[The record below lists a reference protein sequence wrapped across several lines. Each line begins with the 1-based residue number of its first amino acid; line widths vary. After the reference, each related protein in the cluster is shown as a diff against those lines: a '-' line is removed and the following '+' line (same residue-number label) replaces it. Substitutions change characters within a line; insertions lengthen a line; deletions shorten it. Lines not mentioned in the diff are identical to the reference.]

1 MTGHCVP
8 VDPALL
14 LNRSSLS
21 QHHHTIGKQ
30 RWTSR
35 PHLGGMWK
43 NYLLM
48 AWRTLKRD
56 KLFAALNIIGLAIG
70 VVACLLIYI
79 YVQDELSYDAHHR
92 KADRIFRIQAHYRFG
107 DVSDDFGITPYPIM
121 EALLNEYPD
130 IEAGISLYQLGR
142 TTLEY
147 DGERYE
153 AEDGYNADTSTF
165 RNFDFTFV
173 HGGPEALDEPDNIVI
188 MQEMA
193 TRMFGADD
201 PIGKLV
207 TRNGRTLK
215 VAGVIDGTAENTHIP
230 MGVFMSRLGM
240 PPQAREQLGQSW
252 GNNSCF
258 NYLVLA
264 PGVSAD
270 DFQGKM
276 DAFVRKYIIPAWGG
290 EEFQGNIRFN
300 LEPLKEVHFNNTL
313 IYDTPKKGNKAYV
326 TLFAIVAVL
335 ILTIACIN
343 YINMSTADAT
353 RRAKEVALRKV
364 SGAQRGQ
371 LVAQFIG
378 GSVMIA
384 VIGILV
390 ALVMLW
396 LALPAFNGITGK
408 EIGMGYLLRGSFLA
422 VVLFIVLMIGVVA
435 GSYPAFFL
443 SRFAPQLLLKEGV
456 ASGAGKQRVRK
467 VLMGAQ
473 FAIALFMV
481 VGTLAV
487 FAQLHWL
494 RTTDMGFRKEN
505 LLSITMPL
513 PQGPDTLAWDRLR
526 PVKDELMRQ
535 SFVTGAAFT
544 QDLPGQGSGRWVLQ
558 ANTPEGRIDKPMP
571 TMSTD
576 ADLPALL
583 GVELAAGRYF
593 DPSIPSDRGSAVMV
607 NESAVK
613 AFGWKDPLAEKIY
626 APGDSAELE
635 LAVIGVLKDFHYTSL
650 HTPIEPLVLFQSDR
664 RYGARNLVLRLAPG
678 DVSQQMAALQGEWK
692 RLFPNAE
699 WNATFLTDS
708 IAQLYAA
715 EDKLYRV
722 FTAFAILTILLTIMG
737 LYGLAYFT
745 AKQRTRE
752 IGIRRVMGAPVLDIV
767 RRMNREFVILM
778 GASLFVAFPLAFYGI
793 GRWLETFAYH
803 TRISPLLYLAALL
816 ITLVVTV
823 LTVTMQAYKAAA
835 ADPVKALRYE

>member
-1 MTGHCVP
+1 
-8 VDPALL
+8 
-14 LNRSSLS
+14 
-21 QHHHTIGKQ
+21 
-30 RWTSR
+30 
-35 PHLGGMWK
+35 MWK
-43 NYLLM
+43 NYLLIAIGRHSVYATA

-56 KLFAALNIIGLAIG
+56 KLFAVLNIIGLAIG
-70 VVACLLIYI
+70 VVACMLIYI
-79 YVQDELSYDAHHR
+79 YVQDELSFDANHR
-92 KADRIFRIQAHYRFG
+92 KSDRIFRIQAHYHFG
-107 DVSDDFGITPYPIM
+107 DTKDDFGITPFPIM
-121 EALLNEYPD
+121 EALLKEYPD
-130 IEAGISLYQLGR
+130 IESGASLFQLGE

-147 DGERYE
+147 AGKPYLSEN
-153 AEDGYNADTSTF
+153 GYNADTSAF
-165 RNFDFTFV
+165 RVFDFTWV
-173 HGGPEALDEPDNIVI
+173 KGGPDALDEPDNIVI

-193 TRMFGADD
+193 VRMFGAED

-215 VAGVIDGTAENTHIP
+215 VAGVIDEKAENTHIP

-240 PPQAREQLGQSW
+240 PPQAREQLSESW

-264 PGVSAD
+264 PGVSAQ

-276 DAFVRKYIIPAWGG
+276 DAFVEKFIIPRWGG
-290 EEFQGNIRFN
+290 GGFKGEITFN
-300 LEPLKEVHFNNTL
+300 LEPLRDVHFNNDL

-335 ILTIACIN
+335 ILAIACIN

-353 RRAKEVALRKV
+353 RRAKEVALRKFC
-364 SGAQRGQ
+364 GAERGQ

-390 ALVMLW
+390 ALGLLW

-408 EIGMGYLLRGSFLA
+408 EIGMGYLMRGSFVA
-422 VVLFIVLMIGVVA
+422 VVLVIVLCIGVVA

-456 ASGAGKQRVRK
+456 ASGAGRNRVRK
-467 VLMGAQ
+467 VLMGVQ

-494 RTTDMGFRKEN
+494 RSTDMGFRKED
-505 LLSITMPL
+505 LLSITMPS
-513 PQGPDTLAWDRLR
+513 PPGQDTLAWDALR
-526 PVKDELMRQ
+526 PLKQELMRE

-544 QDLPGQGSGRWVLQ
+544 QNLPGEEGGRWVLRVK
-558 ANTPEGRIDKPMP
+558 TPEGKIDKPMP
-571 TMSTD
+571 TMNVD
-576 ADLPALL
+576 PDFPALIGL
-583 GVELAAGRYF
+583 ELLAGRMF
-593 DPSIPSDRGSAVMV
+593 DTNIPSDNDRAVVV

-613 AFGWKDPLAEKIY
+613 AFGWTDPLAEKVY
-626 APGDSAELE
+626 VPGDTSEHELN
-635 LAVIGVLKDFHYTSL
+635 VIGVVKDFHYTSL
-650 HTPIEPLVLFQSDR
+650 HTPIEPLCMFQGDR
-664 RYGARNLVLRLAPG
+664 RYGVENLVLSLAPG
-678 DVSQQMAALQGEWK
+678 DVRQQLASLQERWKAL
-692 RLFPNAE
+692 RPNDDWE
-699 WNATFLTDS
+699 ATFLTDG
-708 IAQLYAA
+708 IAQLYHA
-715 EDKLYRV
+715 EDDLYRV
-722 FTAFAILTILLTIMG
+722 FSAFAVLAILLTVMG

-745 AKQRTRE
+745 ARQRTRE
-752 IGIRRVMGAPVLDIV
+752 IGIRRVMGAPLWDIV
-767 RRMNREFVILM
+767 RRLNKEFVMLL
-778 GASLFVAFPLAFYGI
+778 GLALLVAFPLAFYAI

-803 TRISPLLYLAALL
+803 TDISPMLYAPALL

-823 LTVTMQAYKAAA
+823 LTVSVQAYRAAV

>member
-1 MTGHCVP
+1 MF
-8 VDPALL
+8 
-14 LNRSSLS
+14 
-21 QHHHTIGKQ
+21 
-30 RWTSR
+30 
-35 PHLGGMWK
+35 K
-43 NYLLM
+43 NYLLI

-70 VVACLLIYI
+70 IVACMLIYI
-79 YVQDELSYDAHHR
+79 YVQDELSFDAHHA
-92 KADRIFRIQAHYRFG
+92 KADRIYRIQAHYHFG
-107 DVSDDFGITPYPIM
+107 DTKDDFGITPFPIM
-121 EALLNEYPD
+121 EVLLREYPE
-130 IEAGISLYQLGR
+130 IEAGVSLYQLGE
-142 TTLEY
+142 TTLYHE
-147 DGERYE
+147 DRPFV
-153 AEDGYNADTSTF
+153 AENGYNADTSVF
-165 RNFDFTFV
+165 RTFDFTFT
-173 HGGPEALDEPDNIVI
+173 HGGPDALDEPDNIVI

-193 TRMFGADD
+193 TRMFGAED

-207 TRNGRTLK
+207 NRNGRTLK
-215 VAGVIDGTAENTHIP
+215 VAAVIDEKAQNTHIP

-240 PPQAREQLGQSW
+240 PPQAKEQLDQSW

-264 PGVSAD
+264 PGVSAQ

-276 DAFVRKYIIPAWGG
+276 DAFTAKHIIPRWEGWGFKG
-290 EEFQGNIRFN
+290 EIRFN
-300 LEPLKEVHFNNTL
+300 LEPLREVHFNSDL

-384 VIGILV
+384 VIGIVV
-390 ALVMLW
+390 ALGLLW

-408 EIGMGYLLRGSFLA
+408 EIGMGYLLRGSFLV
-422 VVLFIVLMIGVVA
+422 VVLFIVLAIGVVA

-456 ASGAGKQRVRK
+456 ASGAGRSRVRK

-481 VGTLAV
+481 MGTLAV

-505 LLSITMPL
+505 LLSITMPS
-513 PQGPDTLAWDRLR
+513 PPGQDTLAWDALR
-526 PVKDELMRQ
+526 PLKQELMREG
-535 SFVTGAAFT
+535 FVTGAAFT
-544 QDLPGQGSGRWVLQ
+544 QNLPGESGGRWVLRVK
-558 ANTPEGRIDKPMP
+558 TPEGKIDKPMP
-571 TMSTD
+571 TMNVD
-576 ADLPALL
+576 PDFPALIGL
-583 GVELAAGRYF
+583 ELVAGRMF
-593 DPSIPSDRGSAVMV
+593 DPKIPSDNDRAVVV

-613 AFGWKDPLAEKIY
+613 AFGWTDPLAEKVY
-626 APGDSAELE
+626 VPGDTSEHELS
-635 LAVIGVLKDFHYTSL
+635 VIGVVKDFHYTSL
-650 HTPIEPLVLFQSDR
+650 HTPIEPLCMFQGDR
-664 RYGARNLVLRLAPG
+664 RYGEQNLVLGLAPG
-678 DVSQQMAALQGEWK
+678 DVGAQLAALQDRWK
-692 RLFPNAE
+692 QLRPNDDWE
-699 WNATFLTDS
+699 ATFLTDS
-708 IAQLYAA
+708 IAQLYQA

-722 FTAFAILTILLTIMG
+722 FVAFAVLTILLTVMG

-745 AKQRTRE
+745 ARQRTRE
-752 IGIRRVMGAPVLDIV
+752 IGIRRVMGAPLFDIV
-767 RRMNREFVILM
+767 RRLNKEFVVLLGLALI
-778 GASLFVAFPLAFYGI
+778 VAFPLAFYAI

-803 TRISPLLYLAALL
+803 TSISPMLYAVALL
-816 ITLVVTV
+816 ITLLVTV
-823 LTVTMQAYKAAA
+823 ITVTVQAYRAAL

>member
-1 MTGHCVP
+1 
-8 VDPALL
+8 
-14 LNRSSLS
+14 
-21 QHHHTIGKQ
+21 
-30 RWTSR
+30 
-35 PHLGGMWK
+35 MWR
-43 NYLLM
+43 NYLLI

-70 VVACLLIYI
+70 VVACLLIHI
-79 YVQDELSYDAHHR
+79 HVQDELSFDAHHR
-92 KADRIFRIQAHYRFG
+92 KADRIYRIQAHYQFG
-107 DVSDDFGITPYPIM
+107 DVKDDFGITPFPIM
-121 EALLNEYPD
+121 EALLREYPD
-130 IEAGISLYQLGR
+130 IEAGVSLYQLGQ
-142 TTLEY
+142 TTLEHN
-147 DGERYE
+147 GRKFV
-153 AEDGYNADTSTF
+153 AADGYNADTSTF
-165 RNFDFTFV
+165 RTFDFTFT
-173 HGGPEALDEPDNIVI
+173 HGGPGALDEPDNIVI

-193 TRMFGADD
+193 TRMFGAED

-215 VAGVIDGTAENTHIP
+215 VAGVIDGQAENTHIP

-240 PPQAREQLGQSW
+240 PPQAKEQLAQSW

-264 PGVSAD
+264 PGVDEHA
-270 DFQGKM
+270 FQAKM
-276 DAFVRKYIIPAWGG
+276 DAFVDKYIIPQWGG
-290 EEFQGNIRFN
+290 EEFQGSIRFN
-300 LEPLKEVHFNNTL
+300 LEPLREVHFNNEL

-335 ILTIACIN
+335 ILAIACIN

-364 SGAQRGQ
+364 CGAQRGQ

-378 GSVMIA
+378 GSVLIALIGIA
-384 VIGILV
+384 V
-390 ALVMLW
+390 ALGLLW
-396 LALPAFNGITGK
+396 LALPAFNSITGK
-408 EIGMGYLLRGSFLA
+408 AIGMGVVLRGSFVGALA
-422 VVLFIVLMIGVVA
+422 LILIAIGVVA

-456 ASGAGKQRVRK
+456 AGGAGRNRVRK

-494 RTTDMGFRKEN
+494 RSTDMGFRKEN
-505 LLSITMPL
+505 LLSIAMPL
-513 PQGPDTLAWDRLR
+513 PPGPDTLAWDRLR
-526 PVKDELMRQ
+526 PVKDELLRQ
-535 SFVTGAAFT
+535 SFVTAASFT
-544 QDLPGQGSGRWVLQ
+544 QNLPGQGSGRWVLK

-583 GVELAAGRYF
+583 GVELVAGRYF
-593 DPSIPSDRGSAVMV
+593 DPAIPSDRDNAVMV

-613 AFGWKDPLAEKIY
+613 AFGWRDPLAEKIFI
-626 APGDSAELE
+626 PGDSADQELT
-635 LAVIGVLKDFHYTSL
+635 VIGVLKDFHYTSL
-650 HTPIEPLVLFQSDR
+650 HTPIEPLVLFQSSQ
-664 RYGARNLVLRLAPG
+664 RYGAQNLVLRLQPG
-678 DVSQQMAALQGEWK
+678 DVGQQLATLRGEWK
-692 RLFPNAE
+692 RLFPDAE
-699 WNATFLTDS
+699 WDATFLTDS
-708 IAQLYAA
+708 IAQLYEA
-715 EDKLYRV
+715 EDRLYRV
-722 FTAFAILTILLTIMG
+722 FAAFAVLTVLLTVMG

-745 AKQRTRE
+745 ARQRTRE

-767 RRMNREFVILM
+767 QRLNTEFVVLLLV
-778 GASLFVAFPLAFYGI
+778 ALLVAFPLAFYAI

-803 TRISPLLYLAALL
+803 TRISPLIYAAALL
-816 ITLVVTV
+816 ITLLVTV
-823 LTVTMQAYKAAA
+823 LTVTVQAYRAAV

>member
-1 MTGHCVP
+1 M
-8 VDPALL
+8 L
-14 LNRSSLS
+14 
-21 QHHHTIGKQ
+21 
-30 RWTSR
+30 
-35 PHLGGMWK
+35 K
-43 NYLLM
+43 NYLLI

-56 KLFAALNIIGLAIG
+56 KLFAALNIVGLAIG

-79 YVQDELSYDAHHR
+79 YVQDELSFDANHA
-92 KADRIFRIQAHYRFG
+92 KADRIFRVQAHYQFG

-130 IEAGISLYQLGR
+130 IEAGISLYQLGQ

-147 DGERYE
+147 EGQRYE

-165 RNFDFTFV
+165 RNFNFTFT
-173 HGGPEALDEPDNIVI
+173 HGGPDALDEPDNIVI

-193 TRMFGADD
+193 TRMFGAED

-215 VAGVIDGTAENTHIP
+215 VAGVIDGKAENTHIP

-264 PGVSAD
+264 PGVSAQ

-276 DAFVRKYIIPAWGG
+276 DAFVTKYIIPAWGG
-290 EEFQGNIRFN
+290 DQFQGSIRFN
-300 LEPLKEVHFNNTL
+300 LEPLREVHFNNEL

-335 ILTIACIN
+335 ILAIACIN

-384 VIGILV
+384 VIGIVV
-390 ALVMLW
+390 ALGLLW

-422 VVLFIVLMIGVVA
+422 VVLLIVLMIGVVA

-456 ASGAGKQRVRK
+456 ASGAGKGRVRK

-505 LLSITMPL
+505 LLSIAMPL
-513 PQGPDTLAWDRLR
+513 PQGPDTLAWDKLR

-535 SFVTGAAFT
+535 SFVSGAAFT
-544 QDLPGQGSGRWVLQ
+544 QNLPGQGSGRWVLK

-576 ADLPALL
+576 ADFPALL
-583 GVELAAGRYF
+583 GVELSAGRYF
-593 DPSIPSDRGSAVMV
+593 DPSIPSDRENAVMV

-613 AFGWKDPLAEKIY
+613 AFAWQDPLTEKIY
-626 APGDSAELE
+626 IPGDSVDQELP
-635 LAVIGVLKDFHYTSL
+635 VIGVLKDFHYTSL
-650 HTPIEPLVLFQSDR
+650 HTPIEPLVLFQSSQ

-678 DVSQQMAALQGEWK
+678 DVSQQLATLQGEWK

-699 WNATFLTDS
+699 WDATFLTDS
-708 IAQLYAA
+708 IAQLYEA

-722 FTAFAILTILLTIMG
+722 FTAFAILTIVLTVMG

-752 IGIRRVMGAPVLDIV
+752 IGIRRVMGAPLLDIV

-778 GASLFVAFPLAFYGI
+778 CLALLVAFPLAFYAI
-793 GRWLETFAYH
+793 GRWLESFAYH
-803 TRISPLLYLAALL
+803 TSISPLLYAAALL
-816 ITLVVTV
+816 ITLLVTV
-823 LTVTMQAYKAAA
+823 LTVSVQAYRAAV